1 MPLSLCPTGAVL
13 RGRLCWVS
21 HEAAVV
27 QYCIVQICTAASPSW
42 SWCSFSREV
51 SSLRPSARH
60 QLYLKR
66 AELAADGG
74 RSGVGGGALDSTDQ
88 GFACVQRVNGFP
100 SQSGAFFCFRTLQN
114 QSVKRHIPKHRT
126 GLWLSSCTFI
136 SCHETEG
143 WMLLPFSV
151 QETGTRQFS
160 LMYFLKS

>member
-1 MPLSLCPTGAVL
+1 MSLSLCPTGAVL
-13 RGRLCWVS
+13 RGKLCCIS
-21 HEAAVV
+21 HQAAML

-42 SWCSFSREV
+42 SWCNFSREV
-51 SSLRPSARH
+51 SSLHPSARH

-66 AELAADGG
+66 AELAGDGG
-74 RSGVGGGALDSTDQ
+74 WSGAGGGALDSTNQD
-88 GFACVQRVNGFP
+88 FASVQRVNGFP
-100 SQSGAFFCFRTLQN
+100 SQSGAPVCFRTLQN
-114 QSVKRHIPKHRT
+114 QSVKRRFPKHRT

-160 LMYFLKS
+160 LTYFF